1 MPTFAFSKY
10 FNLPNSLARYG
21 TPESQQ
27 AAWAN
32 NPNEEG
38 TQYNNGDAR
47 YMTGAYAFAYGD
59 ALALHGRLPTTP
71 KTYNGQKEHRRRS
84 ADPVGHVRHP
94 VAGHHEDL
102 PVPVRRHPPEQ
113 EAQLRDRL
121 RQVADAAR
129 VTPPASVASPGCPAD
144 PDGDGAGRPDTGLL
158 LTRNV
163 LPSADFKKSSW
174 SVTSP
179 FNAKEIMG
187 DYYPKG
193 NYMAKKAFESH
204 GCPFKWK

>member
-1 MPTFAFSKY
+1 M
-10 FNLPNSLARYG
+10 YG
-21 TPESQQ
+21 TT
-27 AAWAN
+27 A
-32 NPNEEG
+32 
-38 TQYNNGDAR
+38 
-47 YMTGAYAFAYGD
+47 
-59 ALALHGRLPTTP
+59 P
-71 KTYNGQKEHRRRS
+71 KTPRPGRYDDLLAAHELP
-84 ADPVGHVRHP
+84 AAP
-94 VAGHHEDL
+94 VATATRDEGPELPEKDL
-102 PVPVRRHPPEQ
+102 LGFIATHSPVLEPWQ
-113 EAQLRDRL
+113 RDV
-121 RQVADAAR
+121 VAMIREEMLYFVPQMRPKNATR
-129 VTPPASVASPGCPAD
+129 KCGVAWLPAD

>member
-1 MPTFAFSKY
+1 MKRRAVHPKPPRP
-10 FNLPNSLARYG
+10 LPDIVDGVEVRKVQPY
-21 TPESQQ
+21 Q
-27 AAWAN
+27 ATKTYRCLFDEQIPLRN
-32 NPNEEG
+32 KKRS
-38 TQYNNGDAR
+38 YVI
-47 YMTGAYAFAYGD
+47 AFA
-59 ALALHGRLPTTP
+59 
-71 KTYNGQKEHRRRS
+71 KS
-84 ADPVGHVRHP
+84 
-94 VAGHHEDL
+94 
-102 PVPVRRHPPEQ
+102 
-113 EAQLRDRL
+113 QLRPKNAT
-121 RQVADAAR
+121 RQCGVAWL
-129 VTPPASVASPGCPAD
+129 PAD